1 MKIFASNLSSI
12 NQEIANE
19 KTKGKN
25 NFTVAIQQL
34 DSLLK
39 SLKENEVEET

>member
-12 NQEIANE
+12 KQEISNE
-19 KTKGKN
+19 KMVEKN